1 VASGSLPESPS
12 SPPINASSQARC
24 AGENGGLRKGGG
36 DVAHQHAT
44 ATPSPPFGAE
54 PLTAAALHAFR
65 FAAGSVVRPLGSAR
79 ICVEVTRTDDGLLRQ
94 IGYEDI
100 REDKPAREIVR
111 P

>member
-1 VASGSLPESPS
+1 MARLTGIGHLRQQEGEKRRLKRMRRYRRASTR
-12 SPPINASSQARC
+12 ASTA
-24 AGENGGLRKGGG
+24 EKTLDGL
-36 DVAHQHAT
+36 
-44 ATPSPPFGAE
+44 
-54 PLTAAALHAFR
+54 LTAAALHAVR

-79 ICVEVTRTDDGLLRQ
+79 ICVEVIRTDDGLLRQ